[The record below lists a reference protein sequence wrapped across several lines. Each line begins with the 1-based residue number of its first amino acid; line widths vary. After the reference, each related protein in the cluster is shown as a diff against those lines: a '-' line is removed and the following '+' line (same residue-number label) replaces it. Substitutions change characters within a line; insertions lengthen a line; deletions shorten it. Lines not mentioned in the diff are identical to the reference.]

1 MAQWNPLAPPTDW
14 IVLRDRWNVANLWRS
29 VASAGSFAAALWL
42 ACYIIQSEKLPGHML
57 KSENGQP
64 NSKRILIYNS
74 HKGAQHSFL
83 LLEK

>member
-1 MAQWNPLAPPTDW
+1 MLAEQGAK
-14 IVLRDRWNVANLWRS
+14 VARFKHMMGEYATVS
-29 VASAGSFAAALWL
+29 AAALWL